1 MYNYITRWGRL
12 MGSYDY
18 YIAQQIEKA
27 KKENAP
33 EDACYFNDFEN
44 RWVSYSEINPKVQ
57 MKLDSI
63 DTITP
68 NNASAIKDGIS
79 IAIILLISLFIE
91 NFI

>member
-12 MGSYDY
+12 MGSYEY
-18 YIAQQIEKA
+18 YITQQIEKA
-27 KKENAP
+27 KKDNAP

-57 MKLDSI
+57 MKLDSTDI
-63 DTITP
+63 TTP
-68 NNASAIKDGIS
+68 NKASELKDGFLV
-79 IAIILLISLFIE
+79 AFILLTSLLIE